1 MFGYSFHFPSRCL
14 RLASIYY
21 NKNCDMKKTRGE
33 ALLFWSFAALAAA
46 AGAWLVFGQRAYS
59 VQNFEFYADRGE
71 TLFHAVRSRAVSYS
85 MPLLSLLVSSARYH
99 LGVDPGALAKAAG
112 LLIALP
118 AFAIGARGGGRA
130 RGALFAL
137 AALLAGLG
145 GGSIEAEQVIY
156 SLTVM
161 LFLALE
167 LRRQDEGGAALGAL
181 SGLAAGLSLLVRS
194 PLFAFPPLAALYQR
208 FSLKP
213 KNWPLP
219 TAVFLACSFV
229 LLLPWVRLNRAVHGR
244 AILFEEERSTCN
256 IITGA
261 SGIIYTIEGDARAYA
276 GLSRTESPYPWA
288 VKKILSSPGNYAG
301 AVAKRLWQT
310 FLMLW
315 PLFLAAAA
323 GLALWRE
330 RQARFLAFFC
340 GYFVLLHCLLSIE
353 ERYFYPLKFP
363 LALLAAGGL
372 WELIKALAAGE
383 PLRDRLSPALLAA
396 LLLPS
401 AAALA
406 LVWRYPGAAK
416 PPLIAIEKELER
428 RPSDPWLHKK
438 KAETLFSFDLA
449 DQGRA
454 ELGVACGLGAGD
466 ACCLTS
472 ALAGQLPGACAESE
486 SLYELLLVKT
496 LRELQLDRKA
506 DAAKTFD
513 QARRH
518 WLEERNGI
526 KAMPYKSD
534 EKHLEKIIVSNR
546 TLWDMDLY
554 SALLYWRPAERWGIV
569 ERLGALTPVTPKLRA
584 LALAGKPRPTLAD
597 RRELEALERKLGPE
611 LQASEFEWDRNLRDL
626 ELELLRRDTTEWRIV
641 IAHMQLATLRGEKR
655 GPLMTLLALFLSPE
669 ETLDTFGTGRKA
681 DGNSLGAA
689 ALAFLAPPGQVQP
702 ARWLAEADPDNLAL
716 AIILLKAENDPE
728 AIKRA
733 EAALEKHPYPLA
745 AGAALYAARGNKPAA
760 LELAAEAARRG
771 GLGEAGWQRLL
782 LAAQY
787 AQDYKAGLGWAE
799 RALKEQ
805 PGSAELRNARGML
818 KKFSGDNA
826 GARADFA
833 AAAAGGKNFSALMN
847 YGAEL
852 EAAGE
857 KEKAAGAFRLAAAAA
872 PEKAARD
879 AAEQAAARNGAQ
891 R

>member
-1 MFGYSFHFPSRCL
+1 
-14 RLASIYY
+14 
-21 NKNCDMKKTRGE
+21 MKKTRE
-33 ALLFWSFAALAAA
+33 ETLLFWSLAALAAA

-99 LGVDPGALAKAAG
+99 LDLNPGSLAKFAG

-145 GGSIEAEQVIY
+145 GGSIEAEQVVY

-213 KNWPLP
+213 RSWLLP
-219 TAVFLACSFV
+219 TLVFLACSFV

-261 SGIIYTIEGDARAYA
+261 SGIVYTIEGDARAYA

-310 FLMLW
+310 FLLLW
-315 PLFLAAAA
+315 PLFVAAGA
-323 GLALWRE
+323 GLALWRG

-372 WELIKALAAGE
+372 WELLKDLAAGE

-406 LVWRYPGAAK
+406 LVWRYPGAAR
-416 PPLIAIEKELER
+416 PPLIALEKELAR
-428 RPSDPWLHKK
+428 FPSDPWLHKK
-438 KAETLFSFDLA
+438 RAEALFSFDLP
-449 DQGRA
+449 DRGRSD
-454 ELGVACGLGAGD
+454 LRIACGFGAND
-466 ACCLTS
+466 ACCLNS

-496 LRELQLDRKA
+496 LRELQLGRNA
-506 DAAKTFD
+506 DAAETFGK
-513 QARRH
+513 AKRH
-518 WLEERNGI
+518 WLEEHNGI

-534 EKHLEKIIVSNR
+534 EKHLEQIIATNR
-546 TLWDMDLY
+546 TLWDMDIY
-554 SALLYWRPAERWGIV
+554 SALLYWRPSERWAIV
-569 ERLGALTPVTPKLRA
+569 ERLGALTTITPKLHA
-584 LALAGKPRPTLAD
+584 LALAGKSPLKPAERA
-597 RRELEALERKLGPE
+597 ELEALERRLGPE
-611 LQASEFEWDRNLRDL
+611 LQASEFEWDRSQREL
-626 ELELLRRDTTEWRIV
+626 ELELLRRG
-641 IAHMQLATLRGEKR
+641 GEPPHAEGSLGR
-655 GPLMTLLALFLSPE
+655 LLALKLTPE
-669 ETLDTFGTGRKA
+669 ETLDAFGAGGRSGRTTPA
-681 DGNSLGAA
+681 DL
-689 ALAFLAPPGQVQP
+689 ALAFIARPGDPQAAGLAD
-702 ARWLAEADPDNLAL
+702 RDPDDFAL
-716 AIILLKAENDPE
+716 RLIALKAENFSP
-728 AIKRA
+728 
-733 EAALEKHPYPLA
+733 AALKAAAAALDKHPYPLA
-745 AGAALYAARGNKPAA
+745 AGAALYAARGDKAEA

-771 GLGEAGWQRLL
+771 GLGEEGWQRLL

-799 RALKEQ
+799 SALKEQ

-833 AAAAGGKNFSALMN
+833 AAASDGKNFSALMN
-847 YGAEL
+847 HGAEL

-872 PEKAARD
+872 PEQAARE
-879 AAEQAAARNGAQ
+879 AAEQAAARNAAP

>member
-1 MFGYSFHFPSRCL
+1 
-14 RLASIYY
+14 
-21 NKNCDMKKTRGE
+21 MKKTRGE
-33 ALLFWSFAALAAA
+33 ALLFWSLAALAAA

-71 TLFHAVRSRAVSYS
+71 TLFHAVRSKAVSYS

-99 LGVDPGALAKAAG
+99 LGLDPGALAKFAG

-118 AFAIGARGGGRA
+118 AFALGALGGGRA

-145 GGSIEAEQVIY
+145 GGSIEAEQVVY

-167 LRRQDEGGAALGAL
+167 LRRQEEGGAALGAL

-213 KNWPLP
+213 KNWLLP
-219 TAVFLACSFV
+219 TIIFLACSFV
-229 LLLPWVRLNRAVHGR
+229 LLLPWVRLNKAVHGR

-310 FLMLW
+310 FLLLW
-315 PLFLAAAA
+315 PLFLAAGA
-323 GLALWRE
+323 GLALWRG

-372 WELIKALAAGE
+372 WELLKNFAAGE

-416 PPLIAIEKELER
+416 PPLIALEQELAR
-428 RPSDPWLHKK
+428 YPSDAWLHKK
-438 KAETLFSFDLA
+438 RAETLFSFNLPDW
-449 DQGRA
+449 GRA
-454 ELGVACGLGAGD
+454 DLRTACGLGADD
-466 ACCLTS
+466 ACCLNS

-486 SLYELLLVKT
+486 SLYELLLAKT
-496 LRELQLDRKA
+496 LRELQLGRNA
-506 DAAKTFD
+506 DAAETFGK
-513 QARRH
+513 AKRH

-534 EKHLEKIIVSNR
+534 EKHLERIIATNR
-546 TLWDMDLY
+546 TLWDMDIY
-554 SALLYWRPAERWGIV
+554 SALLYWRPSERWTIV
-569 ERLGALTPVTPKLRA
+569 ERLGELTTITPKLRA
-584 LALAGKPRPTLAD
+584 LALAGKPLGPLSPE

-611 LQASEFEWDRNLRDL
+611 LQASEFEWERGRRELL
-626 ELELLRRDTTEWRIV
+626 LELLRRGGGPPDV
-641 IAHMQLATLRGEKR
+641 P
-655 GPLMTLLALFLSPE
+655 GPLGRLLALRLTPE
-669 ETLDTFGTGRKA
+669 ETLDIFGTNKA
-681 DGNSLGAA
+681 ADRNSIEKA
-689 ALAFLAPPGQVQP
+689 ALSFLAKPGQTAP
-702 ARWLAEADPDNLAL
+702 ARRLAGSDPDNFALAL
-716 AIILLKAENDPE
+716 IMLKAENFSPGSLK
-728 AIKRA
+728 AA

-745 AGAALYAARGNKPAA
+745 AAAALYAARGDKAAA

-771 GLGEAGWQRLL
+771 GLGEEGWQRLL

-799 RALKEQ
+799 RALKEH
-805 PGSAELRNARGML
+805 PGSAELRNALGML
-818 KKFSGDNA
+818 KKFSGDSA

-833 AAAAGGKNFSALMN
+833 AAAANGKCFSALMN

-872 PEKAARD
+872 PEKAARE
-879 AAEQAAARNGAQ
+879 AAEQAAARSAAP